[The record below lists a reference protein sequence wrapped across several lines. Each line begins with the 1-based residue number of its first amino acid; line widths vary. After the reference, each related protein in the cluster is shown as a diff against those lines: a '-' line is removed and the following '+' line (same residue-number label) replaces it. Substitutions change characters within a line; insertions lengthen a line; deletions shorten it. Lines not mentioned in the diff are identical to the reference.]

1 MEISKMNE
9 AMRVFGHQ
17 ILMREQHDVSIY
29 DEIQW
34 ILIII
39 VKKHMDIRFVVSKM
53 MIQTLLP

>member
-9 AMRVFGHQ
+9 AMHVFGHQ
-17 ILMREQHDVSIY
+17 ILMGEQHDVSIY

-39 VKKHMDIRFVVSKM
+39 VKKRMDIRFVVSKM

>member
-1 MEISKMNE
+1 MNE

-17 ILMREQHDVSIY
+17 ILMMEQHDVSIY

>member
-39 VKKHMDIRFVVSKM
+39 VKKRMDIRFVVSKM